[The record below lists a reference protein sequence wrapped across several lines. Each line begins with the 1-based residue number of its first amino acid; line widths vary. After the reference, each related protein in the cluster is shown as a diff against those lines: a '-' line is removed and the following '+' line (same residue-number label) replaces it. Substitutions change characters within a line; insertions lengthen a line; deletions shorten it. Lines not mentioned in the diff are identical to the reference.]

1 MSGEIKDPESED
13 RGSRPPVKETLRRV
27 RRVFGSI
34 LDMAWS
40 VARARS
46 AGLAACMFLLGL
58 AGAVQGFLLGQVTDA
73 LSVHSRALTYGI
85 IFIAVVVASRLIGEI
100 LQLLQF
106 DMGDRITQEVERRIM
121 LIVAGS
127 PGLDHL
133 ERSEFA
139 DKIKLVRE
147 QSYIPFSAL
156 TSVNALVYM
165 VCGLTA
171 ALVLLGSIHP
181 LLLLL
186 PVIAV
191 PSSILHYRVLKQH
204 FAKFDETAP
213 QDRLAYHY
221 MSLLTTPESAK
232 EIRLFG
238 LGSELVRRHKDVTDG
253 YIRTLFRDRFKR
265 SAIGIVTGALY
276 GLALAGSIAFI
287 GWLALRGDA
296 SMGQVV
302 MGVAVARMVIGHVE
316 MAAASVAW
324 LAELSLVGERYLW
337 MLDYRSQVEVLPNNE
352 IVPVP
357 SGIVDGIRIEKV
369 SFVYPGTDKM
379 VLNDVSLFLPAGS
392 TIALVGENGA
402 GKTTLVKLLCRFYD
416 PVEGRITVDGIDLK
430 QLDPE
435 EWRERAGV
443 AFQDF
448 IKFQLIAREAV
459 GVGDLDAVED
469 LARVGAATSFARAD
483 QVIERLP
490 SGFDTQLGRTFE
502 GGTDLSDGE
511 WQRVAL
517 ARGAMRQSPV
527 MLILDE
533 PTASLD
539 ARAEHD
545 VFEQFAEMA
554 RPGNTHRPITLLVSH
569 RFSTVRMADLI
580 VVMNDGK
587 VEDVGSHQELVARDG
602 RYAELFKLQASRY
615 D

>member
-1 MSGEIKDPESED
+1 MSTETQSPL
-13 RGSRPPVKETLRRV
+13 RPNETPKAPVKETVGRMWRV
-27 RRVFGSI
+27 YGSI
-34 LDMAWS
+34 LEMAWAVAKARS
-40 VARARS
+40 VA
-46 AGLAACMFLLGL
+46 LATCMFLIGL

-73 LSVHSRALTYGI
+73 LAAPSRALTYGI
-85 IFIAVVVASRLIGEI
+85 TFLAFVVTSRLLLEV

-156 TSVNALVYM
+156 ASVNSLVYM
-165 VCGLTA
+165 FCGLTA

-191 PSSILHYRVLKQH
+191 PSSIIQFRVFRKH

-213 QDRLAYHY
+213 EDRLASHY

-232 EIRLFG
+232 EVRLFG
-238 LGSELVRRHKDVTDG
+238 LGAELVARHKDVTEG
-253 YIRTLFRDRFKR
+253 YIRKLFRDRFKR
-265 SAIGIVTGALY
+265 SAIGIVIGAMH
-276 GLALAGSIAFI
+276 GLALAGSIGFI
-287 GWLALRGDA
+287 GWLALRGRA

-302 MGVAVARMVIGHVE
+302 MGVSVARMVIGHVE
-316 MAAASVAW
+316 MATSTFAW

-337 MLDYRSQVEVLPNNE
+337 MLNYRSQVEVLPRDE

-357 SGIVDGIRIEKV
+357 ERIVDGIRIEDV
-369 SFVYPGTDKM
+369 SFAYPGTDKAILHN
-379 VLNDVSLFLPAGS
+379 VNLFLPAAS

-416 PVEGRITVDGIDLK
+416 PVEGRILLDGVDLK
-430 QLDPE
+430 RLDPE

-459 GVGDLDAVED
+459 GVGDLGAVD
-469 LARVGAATSFARAD
+469 NLARVGAATSFARAD
-483 QVIERLP
+483 EVIERLP

-517 ARGAMRQSPV
+517 ARGAMRQAPV

-539 ARAEHD
+539 ARAEHE
-545 VFEQFAEMA
+545 VFEKFAEMA
-554 RPGNTHRPITLLVSH
+554 RPGKNHRPITLLVSH

-580 VVMNDGK
+580 VVMDAGR
-587 VEDVGSHQELVARDG
+587 VEDVGSHQELVSRGG
-602 RYAELFKLQASRY
+602 RYAELFRLQASRY